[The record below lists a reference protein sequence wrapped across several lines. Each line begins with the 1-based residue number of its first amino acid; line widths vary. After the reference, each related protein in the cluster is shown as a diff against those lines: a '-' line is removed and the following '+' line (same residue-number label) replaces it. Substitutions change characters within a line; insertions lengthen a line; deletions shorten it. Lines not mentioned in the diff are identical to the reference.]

1 MLNARN
7 GHIELNGFDCDYI
20 SFGRGEDP
28 LIMLPGVGDGFKTA
42 KGIAVPFAMMYRCFA
57 ENFKVYAFSRR
68 NDLPEDYAPK
78 KVIAMLNP
86 LKNEIICVRGNCD
99 TEVDQMVLD
108 FNVLCEQAHIYV
120 NDRHLVLAH
129 GHKLDEKNIPA
140 LRDGDYLV
148 CGHTHIPA
156 WEKRGTYTYVN
167 PGSVSI
173 PKENSEHGYI
183 ILSDKFYWKNLDGEV
198 YKTEE

>member
-1 MLNARN
+1 M
-7 GHIELNGFDCDYI
+7 
-20 SFGRGEDP
+20 
-28 LIMLPGVGDGFKTA
+28 
-42 KGIAVPFAMMYRCFA
+42 
-57 ENFKVYAFSRR
+57 
-68 NDLPEDYAPK
+68 
-78 KVIAMLNP
+78 
-86 LKNEIICVRGNCD
+86 
-99 TEVDQMVLD
+99 
-108 FNVLCEQAHIYV
+108 
-120 NDRHLVLAH
+120 
-129 GHKLDEKNIPA
+129 
-140 LRDGDYLV
+140 V

>member
-1 MLNARN
+1 MVKVMKKIMIASDIHGSAYYCEKMLECYKNEKA
-7 GHIELNGFDCDYI
+7 
-20 SFGRGEDP
+20 
-28 LIMLPGVGDGFKTA
+28 
-42 KGIAVPFAMMYRCFA
+42 
-57 ENFKVYAFSRR
+57 